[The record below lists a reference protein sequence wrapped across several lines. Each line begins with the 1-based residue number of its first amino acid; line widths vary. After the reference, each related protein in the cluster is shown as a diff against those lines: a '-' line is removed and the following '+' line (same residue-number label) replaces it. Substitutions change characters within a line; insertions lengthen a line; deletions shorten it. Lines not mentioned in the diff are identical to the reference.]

1 MLSVCGVQSAPR
13 RAESE
18 ENVRA
23 ARAAI
28 SAAASEGAR
37 LVVFPEASLT
47 GYVFHDSE
55 SAFRAAVHEGGSELA
70 DITDA
75 CRVHDVWTVVGAI
88 ERSGHRLHNSLF
100 LLGPDGPVGRYRKL
114 HTLCLGVDRFTT
126 PGTAPPPVFDTPLG
140 RIGLN
145 ICYDGTF
152 PETARALKLA
162 GAQLIVLPTNWPN
175 LWLKREQVRIRAYEN
190 HVNYV
195 AVNRVGVEEGVEF
208 HGGSMAAGPG
218 GEILAEIGDGPGFL
232 HVELDMEAADA
243 NRVVEADGEY
253 EYDYV
258 ADRRPDQY
266 GILTESP
273 PAGEPSGSRNAGA
286 DPGR

>member
-1 MLSVCGVQSAPR
+1 MAPHR
-13 RAESE
+13 GDRDG
-18 ENVRA
+18 NVRL

-28 SAAASEGAR
+28 EAASAEGAR

-47 GYVFHDSE
+47 GYVFHDRE
-55 SAFRAAVHEGGSELA
+55 SARASAIERAGGELV
-70 DITDA
+70 DIAAT
-75 CRVHDVWTVVGAI
+75 CRVANAWAVVGAV
-88 ERSGHRLHNSLF
+88 ERAGDRLHNSLF
-100 LLGPDGPVGRYRKL
+100 LVSPEGVAGHYRKL

-126 PGTAPPPVFDTPLG
+126 PGSEPPSVFDTPLG

-175 LWLKREQVRIRAYEN
+175 LRLKREQVRIRAYEN
-190 HVNYV
+190 HVNYL
-195 AVNRVGVEEGVEF
+195 AVNRIGTEEGVAF
-208 HGGSMAAGPG
+208 HGGSMAADSR
-218 GEILAEIGDGPGFL
+218 GELLAEIGDGPGL
-232 HVELDMEAADA
+232 MHVSFDLEAADS

-258 ADRRPDQY
+258 ADRRPELY
-266 GILTESP
+266 GRLTETQ
-273 PAGEPSGSRNAGA
+273 ATGEPTGSRGA
-286 DPGR
+286 